1 MQGRLHFERWPAA
14 VYAIGDIHGCY
25 QHLVALEHEIV
36 ADGATIAGEKWIVT
50 LGDHLDRGP
59 DSAGVIAHVTGT
71 APQGFRRISLR
82 GNHEQM
88 MLDFL
93 RDPAAHEYWL
103 AEGGFATLAS
113 YGIGLAELG
122 EAAGADV
129 IGRIL
134 AAVPERHLAFIAS
147 LPFMLTLPGWLFVHA
162 GIRPGVAIE
171 QQRDA
176 DLIWIREPFLTA
188 APTPG
193 WRVVHGH
200 TPGPEPVVSAARICV
215 DTQCFATGQLT
226 AVRVTPDGDI
236 RFLAV
241 AGEASRTGAGSRT

>member
-14 VYAIGDIHGCY
+14 VYAIGDVHGCH
-25 QHLVALEHEIV
+25 QHLVALEREIA
-36 ADGATIAGEKWIVT
+36 ADGAGIAGEKWIVT
-50 LGDHLDRGP
+50 LGDHIDRGP
-59 DSAGVIAHVTGT
+59 DSAGVIAHVTGA
-71 APQGFRRISLR
+71 APEGFRRFSLR

-93 RDPAAHEYWL
+93 RDPAAHDYWL
-103 AEGGFATLAS
+103 YEGGLATLAS
-113 YGIGLAELG
+113 YGIDLAETGATGAELADSIQ
-122 EAAGADV
+122 AAMPG
-129 IGRIL
+129 
-134 AAVPERHLAFIAS
+134 RHLHFLAS
-147 LPFMLTLPGWLFVHA
+147 LPFMLALPGWLFVHA

-171 QQRDA
+171 QQREA

-188 APTPG
+188 PPTPG

-200 TPGPEPVVSAARICV
+200 TPGPDPVVSAARICV
-215 DTQCFATGQLT
+215 DTQCFVSGQLT

-241 AGEASRTGAGSRT
+241 KG